1 MTYKLLVNDTSLIL
15 KLSDTVDLSET
26 TEIKEAIKSEPK
38 AGFNDFI
45 IEAAEIK
52 YMDSS
57 AVAVMIYAKRIA
69 EESQMKFIIS
79 TISTEGEKIIK
90 MAGLSTVFT
99 LPKTKP
105 VEASQEDINLSDDN
119 PLDIG
124 VELNLNIED
133 EKVDIIEESV
143 ETTLNVQDQEDQDQV
158 KSSDTKKGDDFSFE
172 PGTFD

>member
-26 TEIKEAIKSEPK
+26 TEIKDAIKSEPK

-57 AVAVMIYAKRIA
+57 AVAVLIFAKRIA
-69 EESQMKFIIS
+69 EEGQMKF
-79 TISTEGEKIIK
+79 TISSISAEGEKIIK
-90 MAGLSTVFT
+90 LAGLSTVFT
-99 LPKTKP
+99 LPKTKS
-105 VEASQEDINLSDDN
+105 VEASQEDINLSDDK

-133 EKVDIIEESV
+133 EKVDTIQKSV
-143 ETTLNVQDQEDQDQV
+143 ETTSNEQDEDQL
-158 KSSDTKKGDDFSFE
+158 KSPDTKKDDDFSFE